1 MNRPMLQAARRFLR
15 SPRCI
20 RGWIAT
26 LALLGATLLTAC
38 RPSATAQAQA
48 LVERYNKAVSEAYR
62 RADVRLID
70 PVVGPREGKKLTGL
84 IGVRHDFGLAL
95 DSHLLSLEVTG
106 VERAKDMMRVSTK
119 ERWRYRDVRI
129 GSGAQVGEES
139 FDSYEML
146 YLFTNINKA
155 WLVDEIRFTKPPRV
169 GRGQAA
175 WVADRQAASPAI
187 ARPAP
192 QPERTHP

>member
-1 MNRPMLQAARRFLR
+1 MLQPARRFLR
-15 SPRCI
+15 SPCCI
-20 RGWIAT
+20 RGQIT
-26 LALLGATLLTAC
+26 VIALLGGTLLIGC
-38 RPSATAQAQA
+38 RPSARDQARA
-48 LVERYNKAVSEAYR
+48 LVERYNQAVSEAYR

-84 IGVRHDFGLAL
+84 IGVRRDFGLAL
-95 DSHLLSLEVTG
+95 DSHLLSLELTG
-106 VERAKDMMRVSTK
+106 VEQAKDLMRVSTK

-129 GSGAQVGEES
+129 GTGAQVGDES

-146 YLFTNINKA
+146 YLFTNINRA

-169 GRGQAA
+169 GRGQGA
-175 WVADRQAASPAI
+175 WVADRRAASPAI

>member
-1 MNRPMLQAARRFLR
+1 MLQAARRFLR
-15 SPRCI
+15 SLCCI
-20 RGWIAT
+20 RDQLAT
-26 LALLGATLLTAC
+26 LALLGATLLTGC
-38 RPSATAQAQA
+38 KPSATEQARA
-48 LVERYNKAVSEAYR
+48 LVERYNQAVSEAYR

-106 VERAKDMMRVSTK
+106 VQRTDNVIRVCTK
-119 ERWRYRDVRI
+119 EQWRYRDLRLD
-129 GSGAQVGEES
+129 SGAQLGDES

-169 GRGQAA
+169 GRGQGA
-175 WVADRQAASPAI
+175 WVADHKAGSTAI
-187 ARPAP
+187 PRPTP

>member
-15 SPRCI
+15 SPCCI
-20 RGWIAT
+20 RGQIAI
-26 LALLGATLLTAC
+26 LALFGGTLLTGC
-38 RPSATAQAQA
+38 RPSATEQART

-62 RADVRLID
+62 RGDVKLID

-84 IGVRHDFGLAL
+84 IGIRRDFGLAL
-95 DSHLLSLEVTG
+95 DSHLLSLEVSG
-106 VERAKDMMRVSTK
+106 VERAKDAMRVSTK
-119 ERWRYRDVRI
+119 ERWRYRDLRL
-129 GSGAQVGEES
+129 GSGAQVGDES

-169 GRGQAA
+169 GRGQGA
-175 WVADRQAASPAI
+175 WVADHKAVSPAI
-187 ARPAP
+187 PRPTP